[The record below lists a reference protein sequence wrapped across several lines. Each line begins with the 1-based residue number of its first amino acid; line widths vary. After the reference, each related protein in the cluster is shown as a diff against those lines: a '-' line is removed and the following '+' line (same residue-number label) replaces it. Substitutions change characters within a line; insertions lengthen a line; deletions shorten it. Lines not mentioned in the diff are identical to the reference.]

1 MSDPRSPRAIDELG
15 ELRRERL
22 TRRAARLAWPCAAV
36 IALMA
41 LGGPGLALPG
51 TEPPARP
58 AARPNVLLI
67 VADDVGFSDL
77 GSYGGEIRTA
87 HLDRLAANGLR
98 FTQFYNTARCWPTRA
113 ALMTG
118 FYPQQ
123 VNMDPRQASFPGWVR
138 LLPQV
143 LRPLGYRS
151 YHAGKWHVTHAPRV
165 KADAG
170 FDHSYL
176 LEDHDRFFEPVLH
189 FRDDQQLPATP
200 PGSGYY
206 ATSAIADY
214 TVRWLR
220 EHAAEHA
227 RRPFF
232 AYVAF
237 TAAHFP
243 LQARSADIARYQDV
257 YRQGWERVR
266 ARRHARQLQLGI
278 LRSALSPPDP
288 HFRAPTYGIP
298 DLLAQLGPGEVLYSL
313 PWASLTAEQQ
323 EFQARKEAIHAAM
336 IDRMD
341 RAIGRILDQLRST
354 GALDDTIVFFLSDN
368 GASAEMAVR
377 GDGHD
382 PTAEPGSPASFLCLG
397 PGGST
402 VSNTPFRG
410 HKIWT
415 HEGGISTPLIV
426 HWPAGIAARGELRR
440 DVGHVVD
447 LMPTILELAGGRG
460 DTWPAAGAP
469 PRPGHSLVPAFA
481 RSGAVRRDYAFFHH
495 QGHRALRVGDWK
507 IVSSPGSPW
516 ELYDLAR
523 DRSELEDLAARKPD
537 LVERLA
543 LRWSRLEETFR
554 RQAEGD

>member
-1 MSDPRSPRAIDELG
+1 MSDPMPSRGIDELG
-15 ELRRERL
+15 ELRPKRATL
-22 TRRAARLAWPCAAV
+22 RAARLACSLAAV
-36 IALMA
+36 LA
-41 LGGPGLALPG
+41 LGGPGRALASA
-51 TEPPARP
+51 EPPARP

-123 VNMDPRQASFPGWVR
+123 VNMDPRQGSFPGWVR

-143 LRPLGYRS
+143 LKPLGYRS
-151 YHAGKWHVTHAPRV
+151 YHAGKWHVSHAPRV

-170 FDHSYL
+170 FDHSYQ
-176 LEDHDRFFEPVLH
+176 LEDHDRFFEPTLH
-189 FRDDQQLPATP
+189 FLDDRQLPATP

-206 ATSAIADY
+206 ATSAITDY

-220 EHAAEHA
+220 EHASEHA
-227 RRPFF
+227 RKPFF

-243 LQARSADIARYQDV
+243 LQARSADIARYQDT
-257 YRQGWERVR
+257 YRKGWEHVR
-266 ARRHARQLQLGI
+266 TRRHARQLQLGI

-288 HFRAPTYGIP
+288 HFRAPTYDTP
-298 DLLAQLGPGEVLYSL
+298 DLVAQLGSGEVLYSL
-313 PWASLTAEQQ
+313 PWASLTEEQKD
-323 EFQARKEAIHAAM
+323 FQARKEAIHAAM

-354 GALDDTIVFFLSDN
+354 GTLDNTIVFFLSDN
-368 GASAEMAVR
+368 GASAEMLVR

-382 PTAEPGSPASFLCLG
+382 PTAEPGSAGSFLCLG

-469 PRPGHSLVPAFA
+469 APPGQSLVRAFA
-481 RSGAVRRDYAFFHH
+481 RSGALRRDYVFFHH

-516 ELYDLAR
+516 ELYDLSR
-523 DRSELEDLAARKPD
+523 DRSELQDQATRKPD
-537 LVERLA
+537 LVERMA
-543 LRWSRLEETFR
+543 LRWSRLEEAFR
-554 RQAEGD
+554 RQAGGD